1 MPNDVVDQLRQLAAA
16 FDEVVDDISVDEIVG
31 RTAEPAE
38 LDDARWSE
46 ARLQYPTSR
55 LRHRLAF
62 AAAAVLLIVGVAGA
76 LMLAGPDGSRPN
88 SPADVLGVPTT
99 TAIEGE
105 GLADPPYG
113 PLDYATTEHPLLLW
127 PNGTVSDPP
136 ATTSGYGMRVCDSG
150 WGTKILRVDPA
161 TGPAH
166 TYSGTLC
173 LFINLTTPRSDA
185 VTTCAASTDQFN
197 YARCQRRT
205 DQTPTAGAGT
215 AAPTVASPEQRNE
228 LAAFPSATSSEQTR
242 PFTVEM
248 TAATEQSSTVTFSD
262 DVITVTLTRAE
273 KADGVDLP
281 GACYLI
287 NLPGATADG
296 CAGHDLL
303 ATGLA
308 YGAFKDGDG
317 PIEIVGIVPD
327 EVTEVDIGGITVTP
341 TNNVWHYTATTGT
354 ALKITVRSVD
364 GRTTSTS

>member
-1 MPNDVVDQLRQLAAA
+1 MSNDVVDQIRQLAEAY
-16 FDEVVDDISVDEIVG
+16 DEHIDDISIDEIVG
-31 RTAEPAE
+31 RATEPPE
-38 LDDARWSE
+38 LEDGRWTE
-46 ARLQYPTSR
+46 ANVQYPASR

-62 AAAAVLLIVGVAGA
+62 AAAAVLLIAGVAGA
-76 LMLAGPDGSRPN
+76 LALAGRDGSGRGD
-88 SPADVLGVPTT
+88 PADVLGVPTT

-105 GLADPPYG
+105 GSADPPYG

-127 PNGTVSDPP
+127 PNATVSDPP
-136 ATTSGYGMRVCDSG
+136 ATTTGYGMRVCDGG

-173 LFINLTTPRSDA
+173 LFINLTTPRPDA

-205 DQTPTAGAGT
+205 DKTPTAGAGA
-215 AAPTVASPEQRNE
+215 AAPTIATPEQRDE
-228 LAAFPSATSSEQTR
+228 LAAFPTATSSDQAR
-242 PFTVEM
+242 PFSVEI
-248 TAATEQSSTVTFSD
+248 AAAAEQRSTVTYGD
-262 DVITVTLTRAE
+262 NGVEVTLTRE
-273 KADGVDLP
+273 ADGVDP
-281 GACYLI
+281 QGVCYLI
-287 NLPGATADG
+287 NMPGATADG

-327 EVTEVDIGGITVTP
+327 EVTAVEIDGTTVTP
-341 TNNVWHYTATTGT
+341 SNNVWRYTATTET
-354 ALKITVRSVD
+354 ALKITVRSAD
-364 GRTTSTS
+364 GRTASTS

>member
-1 MPNDVVDQLRQLAAA
+1 MSNDVVDQLRQLAAA

-31 RTAEPAE
+31 RATEPAKLNE
-38 LDDARWSE
+38 VRWTE
-46 ARLQYPTSR
+46 ASMRYPAGR

-76 LMLAGPDGSRPN
+76 LMLAGRDGSGRN
-88 SPADVLGVPTT
+88 SPADVSGVPTT
-99 TAIEGE
+99 AAIEGE
-105 GLADPPYG
+105 GQADPPYG

-127 PNGTVSDPP
+127 PNGTASDPP

-150 WGTKILRVDPA
+150 WGTKILGVDPA
-161 TGPAH
+161 IGPAH

-205 DQTPTAGAGT
+205 DQTASAGAGT
-215 AAPTVASPEQRNE
+215 AAPTVGTPEQRDE
-228 LAAFPSATSSEQTR
+228 LAAFPTATSSDQAR
-242 PFTVEM
+242 PFSVEM
-248 TAATEQSSTVTFSD
+248 TAATEQQSTFTFSD
-262 DVITVTLTRAE
+262 SSIAVTLTHAQ

-281 GACYLI
+281 GVCFLI
-287 NLPGATADG
+287 DLPGATADG
-296 CAGHDLL
+296 CTGHDLL

-327 EVTEVDIGGITVTP
+327 EVTEIEIDGTTVTP
-341 TNNVWHYTATTGT
+341 DNNVWHYTATTGT
-354 ALKITVRSVD
+354 ALRITARSAD